1 MRNFFENH
9 KGLVLLVAATLI
21 IAVTIGIFAA
31 LAAGEGASL
40 AENAIEGVATPGQAT
55 LSGTGNWFTNLFR
68 YFGSIKALRAENE
81 ALKQANVELDKRLR
95 DVQGLE
101 LENAELRA
109 MLELQKTE
117 HELDL
122 VAATVIA
129 KDPSNWYGTFT
140 INRGTDHGL
149 KEGQAILTAEKA
161 LVGKIS
167 RVGSDWAEVV
177 TILDSECAVGALIER
192 SKDVGVLE
200 GDSSLRFQGRCRLGY
215 LSRDADIQNGDY
227 IETSGMGG
235 VYPKG
240 LLIGKI
246 LEIKEDN
253 TNMSKYA
260 IVEPVVNF
268 SKLNQVFVLL
278 NAVEVIK
285 RIDIDLDALETAREE
300 KTEAEDDAEE
310 EKTAS
315 RPTSTPKPV
324 ATSQP
329 TSTPKPSSTAS
340 PSSGTNVMNGQELRE

>member
-1 MRNFFENH
+1 M
-9 KGLVLLVAATLI
+9 LLIAATLI

-31 LAAGEGASL
+31 LASGERASL
-40 AENAIEGVATPGQAT
+40 AERAVAGVATPGQTAV
-55 LSGTGNWFTNLFR
+55 SGTGNWFTNLFG
-68 YFGSIKALRAENE
+68 YFGSVKALRAEND
-81 ALKQANVELDKRLR
+81 ALKQANVALDKRLR

-101 LENAELRA
+101 LENAELRE
-109 MLELQKTE
+109 MLNLQKTE
-117 HELDL
+117 PQLDL
-122 VAATVIA
+122 IAAAVIA

-177 TILDSECAVGALIER
+177 TVLDPECAVGALIER

-215 LSRDADIQNGDY
+215 LSRDVDIQNGDY

-278 NAVEVIK
+278 NSVEVIK
-285 RIDIDLDALETAREE
+285 RIDIDLDALEAEREQE
-300 KTEAEDDAEE
+300 AEE
-310 EKTAS
+310 EDEDEVEETPPRPTSTPKPSATS
-315 RPTSTPKPV
+315 RPTSTPKP
-324 ATSQP
+324 S
-329 TSTPKPSSTAS
+329 AS
-340 PSSGTNVMNGQELRE
+340 ANGMNGQELRE